1 MGRARKRPAPSPCL
15 DSLATAS
22 LFPGTSALEE
32 ALRRHAP
39 DVPVIGPATGDTE
52 NVQSAGTGQ
61 DGALSSPES
70 GEAVMARAVASAAQL
85 ATSGD
90 TVLMAPAAASMDQ
103 FSSYAHRGDAFIEA
117 VRELVEGQAQT
128 GKE

>member
-1 MGRARKRPAPSPCL
+1 MSYDDLVREHAARLKAVVL
-15 DSLATAS
+15 I
-22 LFPGTSALEE
+22 GTDTSQLRE

-39 DVPVIGPATGDTE
+39 DVPVIEPGAGDTE
-52 NVQSAGTGQ
+52 GVQTALAPGGTPAG
-61 DGALSSPES
+61 SPGN
-70 GEAVMARAVASAAQL
+70 GEQVMSRAVASAARL
-85 ATSGD
+85 AEPGD

-128 GKE
+128 SEE